1 MVRRLLELTDL
12 RDARCL
18 DIGTQEALIPV
29 SLLRLGA
36 KSVVAYDRLDLSE
49 RIRLVQQAYGVEF
62 EYIPGLQ
69 MDELQTALWK
79 DRKSPLDVV
88 VFSGVL
94 YHMIDPLVGLCIARS
109 LVREGGLF
117 IVETAA
123 LVGDEPILHFN
134 AAGRHYPGSN
144 YYLPT
149 LAWLDYVLR
158 MLRLR
163 AIACK
168 HISKDRPN
176 SRCRVAIVC
185 RAVRDTLAF
194 GDDHWMNQPWVGS
207 DLERLSLDF
216 VRLASNKPEVPFSAE
231 EEFSMHQ
238 ETGSVDIYGSVIRG
252 SGRHTPNATKGYLML
267 SDYCPSDTIPG

>member
-109 LVREGGLF
+109 LVREGGCSSWKPPPLSATNQSSTSMPQVDTTPVQT
-117 IVETAA
+117 IICRHWLGGLCLTHAQTQGNRVQAYIET
-123 LVGDEPILHFN
+123 
-134 AAGRHYPGSN
+134 
-144 YYLPT
+144 
-149 LAWLDYVLR
+149 
-158 MLRLR
+158 
-163 AIACK
+163 
-168 HISKDRPN
+168 
-176 SRCRVAIVC
+176 
-185 RAVRDTLAF
+185 
-194 GDDHWMNQPWVGS
+194 
-207 DLERLSLDF
+207 
-216 VRLASNKPEVPFSAE
+216 
-231 EEFSMHQ
+231 
-238 ETGSVDIYGSVIRG
+238 
-252 SGRHTPNATKGYLML
+252 
-267 SDYCPSDTIPG
+267 